1 MQNRAVVMASGLF
14 ATPWLEDAP
23 LDTPRGLKDPAACVA
38 ALEAAAAKLEKETG
52 SLDTPYGQVAKLTVG
67 TFTEEANGGPPDP
80 LGIFNALPLPFG
92 LSFMALEDNPGDSW
106 IAAVEF
112 GETANARVLLSY
124 GNATQPGSP
133 HVGDQLP
140 LLMKGEMR
148 PAWRTRAEI
157 EANLEAREVVG
168 PVATST

>member
-1 MQNRAVVMASGLF
+1 M
-14 ATPWLEDAP
+14 E
-23 LDTPRGLKDPAACVA
+23 
-38 ALEAAAAKLEKETG
+38 
-52 SLDTPYGQVAKLTVG
+52 
-67 TFTEEANGGPPDP
+67 
-80 LGIFNALPLPFG
+80 
-92 LSFMALEDNPGDSW
+92 LEDNPGDSW

-133 HVGDQLP
+133 HHGDQLP

-148 PAWRTRAEI
+148 DAWRTRAEI

-168 PVATST
+168 PPIST